1 MSKLKEKHINAELR
15 SVQDTGGEKTEQLEQ
30 KQFLEEAEA
39 IEKEIENIPDREEWK
54 FTEEKFQRLMKKAKE
69 RGLIE
74 EDHLEDAIDD
84 KDDSNKNNEKIT
96 SEKLNMENNHA
107 EKSNPKTKISLIR
120 KKVVKRS
127 AVAAAVVFG
136 IFSLTM
142 TSEANRAYIMQKIDQ
157 MLGSNVGTKINN
169 NNDKMLAR
177 ETTED
182 QARAEIENVLK
193 VKLPQ
198 FFYMPDGMEFEDYAV
213 DEEAQ
218 IGIVQYIYSENILYL
233 TVVANDKS
241 TTATATS
248 DTGKKIDEIT
258 SGFGQNIKGGL
269 WMILDENDEIPTYI
283 LQWEYKNSFYEFI
296 GKIPKDEMEKIAE
309 NILF

>member
-1 MSKLKEKHINAELR
+1 MSKLKEKHINEELR

-39 IEKEIENIPDREEWK
+39 IEKEIENIPDREEWE

-74 EDHLEDAIDD
+74 EGHLEDAIDD
-84 KDDSNKNNEKIT
+84 KDDSNKNSEKIT

-142 TSEANRAYIMQKIDQ
+142 TSEANRAYIMQKIDK
-157 MLGSNVGTKINN
+157 MMGNHTRTEVDNN
-169 NNDKMLAR
+169 KTLVNDNS
-177 ETTED
+177 EEI
-182 QARAEIENVLK
+182 ARAEIEEALQ

-198 FFYMPDGMEFEDYAV
+198 FFYMPDGMVYEDYDV

-218 IGIVQYIYSENILYL
+218 IAFVQYIYHEQAILLLIYS
-233 TVVANDKS
+233 NDKDS
-241 TTATATS
+241 SVVATS
-248 DTGKKIDEIT
+248 DIGEKIKEVT
-258 SGFGQNIKGGL
+258 SQFGQQMSSSL
-269 WMILDENDEIPTYI
+269 WEIMDKNDVKPTYM
-283 LQWEYKNSFYEFI
+283 LQWEYKNTFYEMY
-296 GKIPKDEMEKIAE
+296 GKIEQQQIEKIAE
-309 NILF
+309 NVLF

>member
-1 MSKLKEKHINAELR
+1 MSKLKEKHINEELR

-30 KQFLEEAEA
+30 KHFLEEAEA
-39 IEKEIENIPDREEWK
+39 IEKEIENIPDREEWE

-84 KDDSNKNNEKIT
+84 KDDSNKNSEKIT

-142 TSEANRAYIMQKIDQ
+142 TSEANRAYIMQKIDK
-157 MLGSNVGTKINN
+157 MMGNHTRTEVDNN
-169 NNDKMLAR
+169 KTLVNDNS
-177 ETTED
+177 EEI
-182 QARAEIENVLK
+182 ARAEIEEALQ

-198 FFYMPDGMEFEDYAV
+198 CFYMPDGMVYEDYDV

-218 IGIVQYIYSENILYL
+218 IAFVQYIYHEQAILLLIYS
-233 TVVANDKS
+233 NDKDS
-241 TTATATS
+241 SVVATS
-248 DTGKKIDEIT
+248 DIGEKIKEVT
-258 SGFGQNIKGGL
+258 SQFGQQMSSSL
-269 WMILDENDEIPTYI
+269 WEIMNKNDVKPTYM
-283 LQWEYKNSFYEFI
+283 LQWEYKNTFYEMY
-296 GKIPKDEMEKIAE
+296 GKIEQQQIEKIAE
-309 NILF
+309 NVLF

>member
-39 IEKEIENIPDREEWK
+39 IEKEIENIPDREEWE

-84 KDDSNKNNEKIT
+84 KDDSNKNSEKIT

-142 TSEANRAYIMQKIDQ
+142 TSEANRAYIMQKIDK
-157 MLGSNVGTKINN
+157 MMGNHTRTEVDNN
-169 NNDKMLAR
+169 KTLVNDNS
-177 ETTED
+177 EEI
-182 QARAEIENVLK
+182 ARAEIEEALQ

-198 FFYMPDGMEFEDYAV
+198 FFYMPDGMVYEDYDV

-218 IGIVQYIYSENILYL
+218 IAFVQYIYHEQAILLLIYS
-233 TVVANDKS
+233 NDKDS
-241 TTATATS
+241 SVGATS
-248 DTGKKIDEIT
+248 DIGEKIKEVT
-258 SGFGQNIKGGL
+258 SQFGQQMSSSL
-269 WMILDENDEIPTYI
+269 WEIMDENDVKPTYM
-283 LQWEYKNSFYEFI
+283 LQWEYKNTFYEMY
-296 GKIPKDEMEKIAE
+296 GKIEQQQIEKIAE
-309 NILF
+309 NVLF

>member
-39 IEKEIENIPDREEWK
+39 IEKEIENIPDREEWE

-74 EDHLEDAIDD
+74 EGHLEDAIDD
-84 KDDSNKNNEKIT
+84 KDDSNKNSEKIT

-142 TSEANRAYIMQKIDQ
+142 TSEANRAYIMQKIDK
-157 MLGSNVGTKINN
+157 MMGNHTWTELDNN
-169 NNDKMLAR
+169 ETLVNDNS
-177 ETTED
+177 EEI
-182 QARAEIENVLK
+182 ARAEIEEALQVE
-193 VKLPQ
+193 LPQ
-198 FFYMPDGMEFEDYAV
+198 FFYMPDGMVYEDYILDVEGQAAIIQYTY
-213 DEEAQ
+213 EENA
-218 IGIVQYIYSENILYL
+218 NYL
-233 TVVANDKS
+233 VVFANVKNTS
-241 TTATATS
+241 RIATS
-248 DTGKKIDEIT
+248 DSGEEIGKVKSQFMDNVEADLWEVLEEGDE
-258 SGFGQNIKGGL
+258 KA
-269 WMILDENDEIPTYI
+269 TYI
-283 LQWEYKNSFYEFI
+283 LQWEYKNSYYEFVGKVSDKEIKTI
-296 GKIPKDEMEKIAE
+296 GEKT
-309 NILF
+309 LF

>member
-39 IEKEIENIPDREEWK
+39 IEKEIENIPDREEWE

-74 EDHLEDAIDD
+74 EGHLENAIDD
-84 KDDSNKNNEKIT
+84 KDDSNKNSEKIT

-142 TSEANRAYIMQKIDQ
+142 TSEANRAYIMQKIDK
-157 MLGSNVGTKINN
+157 MMGNHTRTEVDNN
-169 NNDKMLAR
+169 KTLVNDS
-177 ETTED
+177 TEEK
-182 QARAEIENVLK
+182 ARAEIEEALQ

-198 FFYMPDGMEFEDYAV
+198 FFYMPDGMEYEDYVV

-218 IGIVQYIYSENILYL
+218 VAFVQYMYNENVIFLLVYS
-233 TVVANDKS
+233 NDKDS
-241 TTATATS
+241 SAVATS
-248 DTGKKIDEIT
+248 DMGEKIKEVT
-258 SGFGQNIKGGL
+258 SQFGQQISSSLWEIMDDNDIK
-269 WMILDENDEIPTYI
+269 PTYM
-283 LQWEYKNSFYEFI
+283 LQWEYKNTFYEMY
-296 GKIPKDEMEKIAE
+296 GKLDQQQIEKIAE
-309 NILF
+309 NVLF

>member
-39 IEKEIENIPDREEWK
+39 IEKEIENIPDREEWE

-84 KDDSNKNNEKIT
+84 KDDSNKNSEKIT

-157 MLGSNVGTKINN
+157 MMGGNVETKI

-177 ETTED
+177 DTTED
-182 QARAEIENVLK
+182 EARAEIEETLQVR
-193 VKLPQ
+193 LPQ
-198 FFYMPDGMEFEDYAV
+198 LYYIPDGMEYETYSIDEDGQAAIIQYLYQ
-213 DEEAQ
+213 ENSNYL
-218 IGIVQYIYSENILYL
+218 IVFSN
-233 TVVANDKS
+233 VKN
-241 TTATATS
+241 ATRIATS
-248 DTGKKIDEIT
+248 DSGEELGKIRSQFMESIEAD
-258 SGFGQNIKGGL
+258 L
-269 WMILDENDEIPTYI
+269 WKVLEEGDDKPTYI
-283 LQWEYKNSFYEFI
+283 LQWEYKNSYFEFVGKVTEEEIRNI
-296 GKIPKDEMEKIAE
+296 GEKI
-309 NILF
+309 LF

>member
-39 IEKEIENIPDREEWK
+39 IEKEIENIPDREEWE

-84 KDDSNKNNEKIT
+84 KDDSNKNSEKIT

-142 TSEANRAYIMQKIDQ
+142 TSEANRAYIMQKIDK
-157 MLGSNVGTKINN
+157 MMGNHTRTEVDNN
-169 NNDKMLAR
+169 KTLVNDNS
-177 ETTED
+177 EEI
-182 QARAEIENVLK
+182 ARAEIEEALQ

-198 FFYMPDGMEFEDYAV
+198 FFYMPDGMVYEDYDV

-218 IGIVQYIYSENILYL
+218 IAFVQYIYHEQAILLLIYS
-233 TVVANDKS
+233 NDKDS
-241 TTATATS
+241 SVVATS
-248 DTGKKIDEIT
+248 DIGEKIKEVT
-258 SGFGQNIKGGL
+258 SQFGQQMSSSL
-269 WMILDENDEIPTYI
+269 WEIMDENDVKPTYM
-283 LQWEYKNSFYEFI
+283 LQWEYKNTFYEMY
-296 GKIPKDEMEKIAE
+296 GKIEQQQIEKIAE
-309 NILF
+309 NVLF

>member
-39 IEKEIENIPDREEWK
+39 IEKEIENIPDREEWE

-74 EDHLEDAIDD
+74 EGHLENAIDD
-84 KDDSNKNNEKIT
+84 KDDSNKNSEKIT

-142 TSEANRAYIMQKIDQ
+142 TSEANRAYIMQKIDK
-157 MLGSNVGTKINN
+157 MMGNHTRTEVDNN
-169 NNDKMLAR
+169 KTLVNDNS
-177 ETTED
+177 EEI
-182 QARAEIENVLK
+182 ARAEIEEALN

-198 FFYMPDGMEFEDYAV
+198 FYYWPDRMAYETYAI
-213 DEEAQ
+213 DKDAQ
-218 IGIVQYIYSENILYL
+218 IAVIQYVYDQEISYL
-233 TVVANDKS
+233 MVFSNVKE
-241 TTATATS
+241 ATSLATS
-248 DTGKKIDEIT
+248 DSGKKLDTIKSELMNTISADLWEVFEKGDE
-258 SGFGQNIKGGL
+258 K
-269 WMILDENDEIPTYI
+269 PTYI
-283 LQWEYKNSFYEFI
+283 LQWEIKNSYYEFF
-296 GKIPKDEMEKIAE
+296 GKISEDEIRNIAKKA
-309 NILF
+309 LF

>member
-39 IEKEIENIPDREEWK
+39 IEKEIENIPDREEWE

-74 EDHLEDAIDD
+74 EGHLENAIDD
-84 KDDSNKNNEKIT
+84 KDDSNKNSEKIT

-182 QARAEIENVLK
+182 EARAEIEEALNAD
-193 VKLPQ
+193 LPQ
-198 FFYMPDGMEFEDYAV
+198 FFYMPDGMEYLDYSIDA
-213 DEEAQ
+213 DAQ
-218 IGIVQYIYSENILYL
+218 TGLVLYL
-233 TVVANDKS
+233 YEENVNYLLVFSNVKN
-241 TTATATS
+241 ATRIATS
-248 DTGKKIDEIT
+248 DSGEEMGKIKSQLMDTVEADLWRVMEEGDE
-258 SGFGQNIKGGL
+258 K
-269 WMILDENDEIPTYI
+269 PTYI
-283 LQWEYKNSFYEFI
+283 LQWEYKNSYYEFI
-296 GKIPKDEMEKIAE
+296 GKVSEEEIKNIGEKT
-309 NILF
+309 FF

>member
-39 IEKEIENIPDREEWK
+39 IGKEIENIPDREEWE

-74 EDHLEDAIDD
+74 EGHLEDAIDD
-84 KDDSNKNNEKIT
+84 KDDSNKNSEKIT

-142 TSEANRAYIMQKIDQ
+142 TSEANRAYIMQKIDK
-157 MLGSNVGTKINN
+157 MMGNHTWTELDNN
-169 NNDKMLAR
+169 ETLVNDNS
-177 ETTED
+177 EEI
-182 QARAEIENVLK
+182 ARAEIEEALQ

-198 FFYMPDGMEFEDYAV
+198 FFYMPDGMVYEDYDV

-218 IGIVQYIYSENILYL
+218 IAFVQYIYHEQAILLLIYS
-233 TVVANDKS
+233 NDKDS
-241 TTATATS
+241 SVVATS
-248 DTGKKIDEIT
+248 DIGEKIKEVT
-258 SGFGQNIKGGL
+258 SQFGQQMSSSL
-269 WMILDENDEIPTYI
+269 WEIMNKNDVKPTYM
-283 LQWEYKNSFYEFI
+283 LQWEYKNTFYEMY
-296 GKIPKDEMEKIAE
+296 GKIEQQQIEKIAE
-309 NILF
+309 NVLF

>member
-39 IEKEIENIPDREEWK
+39 IEKEIENIPDREEWE

-74 EDHLEDAIDD
+74 EGHLENAIDD
-84 KDDSNKNNEKIT
+84 KDDSNKNSEKIT

-157 MLGSNVGTKINN
+157 MMGGNVETKI

-177 ETTED
+177 DTTED
-182 QARAEIENVLK
+182 EARAEIENVLK

-198 FFYMPDGMEFEDYAV
+198 FFYMPDGMVYEDYTV

-218 IGIVQYIYSENILYL
+218 TAFVQYMYHGQAMLLLIYS
-233 TVVANDKS
+233 NDKDS
-241 TTATATS
+241 SAVATS
-248 DTGKKIDEIT
+248 DKGEKIKEIT
-258 SGFGQNIKGGL
+258 SQFGQQISSSL
-269 WMILDENDEIPTYI
+269 WEIMDENDVKPTYM
-283 LQWEYKNSFYEFI
+283 LQWEYKNTFYEMY
-296 GKIPKDEMEKIAE
+296 GKIEQQQIEKIAE
-309 NILF
+309 NVLF

>member
-1 MSKLKEKHINAELR
+1 MSKLKEKHINEELR

-39 IEKEIENIPDREEWK
+39 IEKEIENIPDREEWE

-84 KDDSNKNNEKIT
+84 KDDSNKNSEKIT

-142 TSEANRAYIMQKIDQ
+142 TSEANRAYIMQKIDK
-157 MLGSNVGTKINN
+157 MMGNHTRTEVDNN
-169 NNDKMLAR
+169 KTLVNDNS
-177 ETTED
+177 EEI
-182 QARAEIENVLK
+182 ARAEIEEALQ

-198 FFYMPDGMEFEDYAV
+198 FFYMPDGMVYEDYDV

-218 IGIVQYIYSENILYL
+218 IAFVQYIYHEQAILLLIYS
-233 TVVANDKS
+233 NDKDS
-241 TTATATS
+241 SVVATS
-248 DTGKKIDEIT
+248 DIGEKIKEVT
-258 SGFGQNIKGGL
+258 SQFGQQMSSSL
-269 WMILDENDEIPTYI
+269 WEIMDKNDVKPTYM
-283 LQWEYKNSFYEFI
+283 LQWEYKNTFYEMY
-296 GKIPKDEMEKIAE
+296 GKIEQQQIEKIAE
-309 NILF
+309 NVLF

>member
-1 MSKLKEKHINAELR
+1 MSKLKEKHINEELR

-39 IEKEIENIPDREEWK
+39 IEKEIENIPDREEWE

-84 KDDSNKNNEKIT
+84 KDDSNKNSEKIT

-142 TSEANRAYIMQKIDQ
+142 TSEANRAYIMQKIDK
-157 MLGSNVGTKINN
+157 MMGNHTRTEVDNN
-169 NNDKMLAR
+169 KTLVNDNS
-177 ETTED
+177 EEI
-182 QARAEIENVLK
+182 ARAEIEEALQ

-198 FFYMPDGMEFEDYAV
+198 FFYMPDGMVYEDYDV

-218 IGIVQYIYSENILYL
+218 IAFVQYIYHEQAILLLIYS
-233 TVVANDKS
+233 NDKDS
-241 TTATATS
+241 SVVATS
-248 DTGKKIDEIT
+248 DIGE
-258 SGFGQNIKGGL
+258 
-269 WMILDENDEIPTYI
+269 
-283 LQWEYKNSFYEFI
+283 KNKRS
-296 GKIPKDEMEKIAE
+296 
-309 NILF
+309 N

>member
-1 MSKLKEKHINAELR
+1 MSKLKEKHINEELR

-39 IEKEIENIPDREEWK
+39 IEKEIENIPDREEWE

-84 KDDSNKNNEKIT
+84 KDDSNKNSEKIT

-142 TSEANRAYIMQKIDQ
+142 TSEANRAYIMQKIDK
-157 MLGSNVGTKINN
+157 MMGNHTRTEVDNN
-169 NNDKMLAR
+169 KTLVNDNS
-177 ETTED
+177 EEI
-182 QARAEIENVLK
+182 ARAEIEEALQ

-198 FFYMPDGMEFEDYAV
+198 FFYMPDGMVYEDYDV

-218 IGIVQYIYSENILYL
+218 IAFVQYIYHEQAILLLIYS
-233 TVVANDKS
+233 NDKDS
-241 TTATATS
+241 SVVATS
-248 DTGKKIDEIT
+248 DIGEKIKEVT
-258 SGFGQNIKGGL
+258 SQFGQQMSSSL
-269 WMILDENDEIPTYI
+269 WEIMNKNDVKPTYM
-283 LQWEYKNSFYEFI
+283 LQWEYKNTFYEMY
-296 GKIPKDEMEKIAE
+296 GKIEQQQIEKIAE
-309 NILF
+309 NVLF